1 MRRRTFLAML
11 RNEDLKAQFE
21 RLAKENQVESA
32 VLVFERGRD
41 RQVFTYGLANRESVF
56 LLASITKPM
65 TATAVMQLVDRKQV
79 KLTDSVQKYIPEFS
93 DARVLV
99 RHLLTHTSGL
109 PDMLPENDALRKRH
123 AGLDEFVAGA
133 CRVPLLFA
141 PGTKQSYQSMGILL
155 AAEIVQ
161 RVTRQKLPAFL
172 EANLFRPLGMTRS
185 ALGLGGRKI
194 EDTVKSQGQDSSD
207 WNWNSAYWRN
217 LGAPW
222 GGAFAT
228 AEDVLK
234 LLTYFASPDDRVV
247 QPETA
252 RLMISDQNAGLNKE
266 WGIGWGMARKHGTFG
281 HSGSVGTLCWA
292 HPQHKAAFVLLTS
305 KPAAESSKPM
315 LEPLSAAARNILL

>member
-1 MRRRTFLAML
+1 MMRG
-11 RNEDLKAQFE
+11 EDLKAQFE

-32 VLVFERGRD
+32 VLVFERGRE
-41 RQVFTYGLANRESVF
+41 RQVFTHGLAKRNSIF

-65 TATAVMQLVDRKQV
+65 TAIAVMQLVDQGLV
-79 KLTDSVQKYIPEFS
+79 KLADPVKKFIPEFG
-93 DARVLV
+93 DGRVLV
-99 RHLLTHTSGL
+99 RHVLTHTSGL

-123 AGLDEFVAGA
+123 AGLKEFVAGA

-155 AAEIVQ
+155 AAEIVE
-161 RVTRQKLPAFL
+161 RVTKQKLPAYL
-172 EANLFRPLGMTRS
+172 EANLFRPLGMNQTS
-185 ALGLGGRKI
+185 LGLGTRRL
-194 EDTVKSQGQDSSD
+194 EETVKSQSQDGSD
-207 WNWNSAYWRN
+207 WDWNSAYWRK

-234 LLTYFASPDDRVV
+234 LLSYFASPDDRVV
-247 QPETA
+247 KVETA
-252 RLMISDQNAGLNKE
+252 RMMIKDQNAGLNQE
-266 WGIGWGMARKHGTFG
+266 WGLGWRTDRKYGSFG
-281 HSGSVGTLCWA
+281 HTGSVGTLCWA
-292 HPQHKAAFVLLTS
+292 QPGKKAAFVLLTS

>member
-1 MRRRTFLAML
+1 MRRRTFLAMM
-11 RNEDLKAQFE
+11 RNEDLKTLFE

-41 RQVFTYGLANRESVF
+41 RQVFTHGLAKRNSIF

-65 TATAVMQLVDRKQV
+65 TATAVMQLVNRKQV
-79 KLTDSVQKYIPEFS
+79 QLADPVQKFIPEFR
-93 DARVLV
+93 DGRVLV

-109 PDMLPENDALRKRH
+109 PDMLPENDALRRRH

-155 AAEIVQ
+155 AAEIVE
-161 RVTRQKLPAFL
+161 RVTKQKLPSYL
-172 EANLFRPLGMTRS
+172 EANLFRPLGMTLS
-185 ALGLGGRKI
+185 SLGLGTRKR
-194 EDTVKSQGQDSSD
+194 EDTVMSQGQDSSD
-207 WNWNSAYWRN
+207 WNWNSDYWRK

-222 GGAFAT
+222 GGAFAS

-247 QPETA
+247 KAETA
-252 RLMISDQNAGLNKE
+252 RMMITDQNAGLNRE
-266 WGIGWGMARKHGTFG
+266 WGIGWGTNREQGTFG

-292 HPQHKAAFVLLTS
+292 HPGKKAAFVLLTS